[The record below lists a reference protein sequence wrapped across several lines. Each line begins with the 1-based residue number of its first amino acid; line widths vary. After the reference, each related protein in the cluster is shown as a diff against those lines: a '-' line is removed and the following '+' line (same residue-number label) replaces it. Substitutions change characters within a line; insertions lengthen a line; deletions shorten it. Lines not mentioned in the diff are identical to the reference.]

1 MIAIISN
8 PPPLISLLSRPNPH
22 SSFAS
27 PLICRRLRFQ
37 IRASS
42 LELPLL
48 PFPIDQ
54 VLIPSEVKSLHLY
67 EARYIALLE
76 ESLFQKNR
84 SFVHFVLDPIGLGGT
99 STEASFAAR
108 YGCLVTVEKVR
119 FDAST
124 YLLYA
129 LSLCLFILHP
139 LSFFAGRKIRYRSI
153 GSDKRCRSSKT
164 VGVQKALNKFTMV
177 RSKIKYELIADPRTR
192 RETFKKRKSGL
203 LKKLNELKTLCN
215 VEACGFVMNEDGSQS
230 QVWPSMPVA
239 SEVVRRF
246 ISLPSSSKTTNMV
259 DQSGFLRQNLSRISK
274 NLDRETRKVQHLE
287 KELLLVEC
295 LAKEQVDISNSKELH
310 EMLRLLGRKIDLVDR
325 KIADVGPSS
334 SVKAARA
341 RGSKLDLH
349 LGKGKQPI

>member
-1 MIAIISN
+1 MSALISN
-8 PPPLISLLSRPNPH
+8 PPPLISHLCRPNPH

-76 ESLFQKNR
+76 ESLFQKNK

-108 YGCLVTVEKVR
+108 YG
-119 FDAST
+119 
-124 YLLYA
+124 
-129 LSLCLFILHP
+129 
-139 LSFFAGRKIRYRSI
+139 RKIRYRSI
-153 GSDKRCRSSKT
+153 GFDKRCRSSKT
-164 VGVQKALNKFTMV
+164 VGVPKALNKFTMV
-177 RSKIKYELIADPRTR
+177 RSKIKYQLIADARTR

-230 QVWPSMPVA
+230 QVWPSMPAA
-239 SEVVRRF
+239 SQVVQRF
-246 ISLPSSSKTTNMV
+246 LSLPSSSKTTNMV

-287 KELLLVEC
+287 KELRLVEC
-295 LAKEQVDISNSKELH
+295 LAKEQVDISNSKELY
-310 EMLRLLGRKIDLVDR
+310 EMLRLLDRKIDLVDR

-341 RGSKLDLH
+341 RGIKPDLH